1 MAKRSIVT
9 FLSDYGLQDEFVG
22 VCRGVMLGIKPDLN
36 IIDIH
41 HNILRQD
48 VRHGAI
54 VLQQSIKF
62 MPEAVHLAVVDPA
75 VGTER
80 RAVAIESRY
89 GEIFVAP
96 DNGLV
101 MPAVNESGGVK
112 AAYLLSNRS
121 LMLSP
126 MSATFQGRDVFAP
139 AVAHIANGVEL
150 KEFGPEISADE
161 LTGLEVPVAWP
172 HDDHLHAEV
181 LQLDRFGNL
190 QLNFNQQVLEDVGMA
205 AGKRVEIRMEGHR
218 LQVSYGKS
226 FADVEVGEFVLVE
239 DSYQRLSLAVNK
251 GDAAARLQATAGSTI
266 IVGPSIGERPKY
278 RAGLGETRAEWTGAS
293 ASSSP
298 EFRISWA

>member
-22 VCRGVMLGIKPDLN
+22 VCRGVMLGISPN
-36 IIDIH
+36 ISIIDIH

-54 VLQQSIKF
+54 VMQQSIKF
-62 MPEAVHLAVVDPA
+62 MPEGVHLAVVDPA

-80 RAVAIESRY
+80 RAVAIETRH

-101 MPAVNESGGVK
+101 MPAVNECGGAK
-112 AAYLLSNRS
+112 SAFLLTNRS

-126 MSATFQGRDVFAP
+126 MSHTFHGRDVFAP
-139 AVAHIANGVEL
+139 AAAHIANGVEL
-150 KEFGPEISADE
+150 KEFGPEIPVEDLTE
-161 LTGLEVPVAWP
+161 LEIPEAWP

-190 QLNFNQQVLEDVGMA
+190 QLNFNQKVLEDVGMS

-218 LQVSYGKS
+218 LQVSYGES

-239 DSYQRLSLAVNK
+239 DSYEKLSLAVNK
-251 GDAAARLQATAGSTI
+251 GDAAARLQAGAGSTI
-266 IVGPSIGERPKY
+266 IVGPAIG
-278 RAGLGETRAEWTGAS
+278 
-293 ASSSP
+293 
-298 EFRISWA
+298 

>member
-1 MAKRSIVT
+1 MVKRSIVT

-22 VCRGVMLGIKPDLN
+22 VCHGVMLGIKSDLR

-62 MPEAVHLAVVDPA
+62 MPEGVHLAVVDPS

-80 RAVAIESRY
+80 LPVAIET
-89 GEIFVAP
+89 GHGQIFVAP

-101 MPAVNESGGVK
+101 MPAVDECGGVK
-112 AAYLLSNRS
+112 SAHLLTNRS

-126 MSATFQGRDVFAP
+126 MSATFHGRDVFAP
-139 AVAHIANGVEL
+139 AAAHIANGVDL
-150 KEFGPEISADE
+150 KEFGPEVPADE
-161 LTGLEVPVAWP
+161 LVGLEIPVAWP

-190 QLNFNQQVLEDVGMA
+190 QLNFNQRVLEEVGMA

-218 LQVSYGKS
+218 LQVAWGKN

-239 DSYQRLSLAVNK
+239 DSYENLSLAVNK
-251 GDAAARLQATAGSTI
+251 GDAAERLQAAAGSSI
-266 IVGPSIGERPKY
+266 IVGPSVG
-278 RAGLGETRAEWTGAS
+278 
-293 ASSSP
+293 
-298 EFRISWA
+298 

>member
-1 MAKRSIVT
+1 
-9 FLSDYGLQDEFVG
+9 
-22 VCRGVMLGIKPDLN
+22 
-36 IIDIH
+36 
-41 HNILRQD
+41 
-48 VRHGAI
+48 
-54 VLQQSIKF
+54 
-62 MPEAVHLAVVDPA
+62 

-80 RAVAIESRY
+80 RAVAIESRF
-89 GEIFVAP
+89 GEVFVAP

-101 MPAVNESGGVK
+101 MPAVDECGGVK

-150 KEFGPEISADE
+150 KEFGPEIAADE
-161 LTGLEVPVAWP
+161 LVGLEVPVAWP

-218 LQVSYGKS
+218 LQVPYGKS

-266 IVGPSIGERPKY
+266 IVGPSIG
-278 RAGLGETRAEWTGAS
+278 
-293 ASSSP
+293 
-298 EFRISWA
+298 

>member
-1 MAKRSIVT
+1 MAQHSIVT

-22 VCRGVMLGIKPDLN
+22 VCHGVMLGIKSDLR

-62 MPEAVHLAVVDPA
+62 MPEGVHLAVVDPA

-80 RAVAIESRY
+80 RAIAIESRH
-89 GEIFVAP
+89 GNVFVAP

-101 MPAVNESGGVK
+101 VPAANECGGIK
-112 AAYLLSNRS
+112 AAHLLTNRS

-126 MSATFQGRDVFAP
+126 MSATFHGRDVFAP
-139 AVAHIANGVEL
+139 AAAHIANGVEL
-150 KEFGPEISADE
+150 KDFGPEVAAEDLSV
-161 LTGLEVPVAWP
+161 LEIPMAWT

-190 QLNFNQQVLEDVGMA
+190 QLNFNQKMLATVGMDE
-205 AGKRVEIRMEGHR
+205 GKRVEIRMEGHR
-218 LQVSYGKS
+218 LQVPFGTS
-226 FADVEVGEFVLVE
+226 FADVEAGEFVLVE
-239 DSYQRLSLAVNK
+239 DSYEKLSLAVNK
-251 GDAAARLQATAGSTI
+251 GDAAGRLQAGAGSTI
-266 IVGPSIGERPKY
+266 IVGPAVG
-278 RAGLGETRAEWTGAS
+278 
-293 ASSSP
+293 
-298 EFRISWA
+298 